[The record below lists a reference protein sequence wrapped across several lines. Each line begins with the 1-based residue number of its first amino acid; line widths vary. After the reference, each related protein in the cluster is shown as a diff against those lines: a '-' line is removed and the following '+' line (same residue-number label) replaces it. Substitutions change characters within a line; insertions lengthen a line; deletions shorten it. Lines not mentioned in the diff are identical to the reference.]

1 MANQPMIPN
10 TAEVDELVSTL
21 NILLDNLEIPL
32 EIESPLDLTPS
43 LILAILE
50 STLQTRLP
58 LSTNLRQA
66 STR

>member
-1 MANQPMIPN
+1 MIPN